1 MVNIT
6 ANIIKKVI
14 LILIDNIF
22 SKVILEP
29 NSMIPRYKIFLL
41 EKFIPFSHFLSSDRK
56 FRDIPIKIAINIAG
70 TS

>member
-14 LILIDNIF
+14 FILIDNIF

-56 FRDIPIKIAINIAG
+56 FRDMPIKIAINIAG

>member
-29 NSMIPRYKIFLL
+29 NSIIPRYKIFLL

-56 FRDIPIKIAINIAG
+56 LRDIPIKIAINIAG

>member
-56 FRDIPIKIAINIAG
+56 FRDMPIKIAINIAG

>member
-14 LILIDNIF
+14 FILSDNIF
-22 SKVILEP
+22 SKVIIET
-29 NSMIPRYKIFLL
+29 NSKMPRYKIFLL
-41 EKFIPFSHFLSSDRK
+41 EKVIPFSHFLSSDRK
-56 FRDIPIKIAINIAG
+56 FRDMPIKIAINIAG

>member
-29 NSMIPRYKIFLL
+29 SSMIPRYKIFLL

-56 FRDIPIKIAINIAG
+56 FRDMPIKIAINIAG

>member
-14 LILIDNIF
+14 LILIDKIF
-22 SKVILEP
+22 SNVILEP
-29 NSMIPRYKIFLL
+29 NSIMPRYKIFLL

-56 FRDIPIKIAINIAG
+56 FRDMPIKIAINIAG

>member
-29 NSMIPRYKIFLL
+29 NSIIPRYKIFLL